1 MIRELLYKIFFKIKL
16 IKRKFQVI
24 PEMSEKRSVIEF
36 YRKIFEPKVMV
47 ETGTFFGDTI
57 EYFKS
62 KFETLY
68 SIELSEELAERA
80 VKRFANDMQ
89 VKIVQGDSGIVLKSI
104 LSEINSPVLFW
115 LDGHYSSEF
124 YIKGE
129 FVRTAKGAT
138 DTPVKKEL
146 DIILQ
151 SKVESIILIDDAR
164 LFNGINDYPTI
175 KEVRK
180 KVKSYN
186 ANYSVFVKKDIIHII
201 PKKVNAQI
209 YW

>member
-1 MIRELLYKIFFKIKL
+1 
-16 IKRKFQVI
+16 
-24 PEMSEKRSVIEF
+24 MSEKRSVIEF

-175 KEVRK
+175 REVKK

-201 PKKVNAQI
+201 PKK
-209 YW
+209 

>member
-175 KEVRK
+175 REVKK

-201 PKKVNAQI
+201 PKK
-209 YW
+209 